1 MFKQIIIKIFFF
13 NILKLKNCNK
23 LIQNNIQYKIKMY
36 VVK

>member
-13 NILKLKNCNK
+13 NILKFKNCNK